1 MALQQA
7 CSFLNAFMG
16 VTTLVAM
23 GRPAATA
30 EQRRQQRNRIR
41 AAAAEIYEEE
51 GIGALSVRSIATRA
65 GVSTGLL
72 YSYFNDVSDL
82 MRTLWLRPVAEFSR
96 RVTTIVEAQ
105 PEPLSRIEALLVG
118 YVAWA
123 HEHPDVY
130 RGVLLLVR
138 PPTSTSP
145 ERQDLATLPL
155 HRALRDAVT
164 EGQRVGKVRA
174 GDPDEM
180 AQVLW
185 AGVHGALAL
194 PVNLDRYAI
203 MPSPEL
209 APLMITALIAS
220 LA

>member
-1 MALQQA
+1 
-7 CSFLNAFMG
+7 
-16 VTTLVAM
+16 M

-30 EQRRQQRNRIR
+30 DQRRQQRNRIR
-41 AAAAEIYEEE
+41 SAAGEIYQEQ
-51 GIGALSVRSIATRA
+51 GVGALSVRSIAARA

-72 YSYFNDVSDL
+72 YSYFDDVSDL
-82 MRTLWLRPVAEFSR
+82 MQTLWSRPVAEFSR
-96 RVTTIVEAQ
+96 RVTTIEEAQ
-105 PEPLSRIEALLVG
+105 PEPISRIEALLTG

-138 PPTSTSP
+138 PPTSSDP
-145 ERQDLATLPL
+145 ERRELDSLPL

-164 EGQRVGKVRA
+164 EAQRTGRVRVG
-174 GDPDEM
+174 DPGEI

-194 PVNLDRYAI
+194 PVNLDRYAVT
-203 MPSPEL
+203 PSSEL
-209 APLMITALIAS
+209 APLMIAALMMS
-220 LA
+220 LDAPLPPPPPPPPPPAAPRD